1 LLPQPS
7 AFDTLYL
14 HPVNGEDRLDLIA
27 ARYLGDPQQFWRIAD
42 ATGAVDPFALLMV
55 GKMLRI
61 TLPAGIPASATTG
74 AAAFGNALSA
84 QVQPYA

>member
-1 LLPQPS
+1 
-7 AFDTLYL
+7 
-14 HPVNGEDRLDLIA
+14 
-27 ARYLGDPQQFWRIAD
+27 
-42 ATGAVDPFALLMV
+42 
-55 GKMLRI
+55 MLRI